1 MDDRES
7 KNRIPCVIEAG
18 VLTNP
23 RDMQRVLRDLGHVRY
38 IELVDDVAQREG
50 EGYVMSV
57 VSHPSHATVVAHK
70 RLYLNVNGFDYLK
83 LTPVGDSGTAFD
95 LVVDAYR
102 TLRILPQTDPLSE
115 CLDDAPGSEAAR
127 LLDETLDSELYAE
140 IYADDED
147 APDSF

>member
-1 MDDRES
+1 MDERES

-18 VLTNP
+18 VLTSP

-38 IELVDDVAQREG
+38 VELVDDVVQREG

-57 VSHPSHATVVAHK
+57 VSHPSNATVVAHK

-83 LTPVGDSGTAFD
+83 LVPVSDSVTAFD
-95 LVVDAYR
+95 LVIDAYR
-102 TLRILPQTDPLSE
+102 TLRLLPQTDPLAE
-115 CLDDAPGSEAAR
+115 CLDEGPGSDAAR

-147 APDSF
+147 GAEG